1 MFLYGKKMTELINIS
16 SYTIILSL
24 LLFMP
29 FFKKKF
35 LISKKIS
42 LDEYDL
48 PTFNILF
55 LINLFLIFSVFNFT
69 ITQVTSIFY
78 SIIFIFL
85 IYFLSN
91 FKKLLFPKNI
101 IYFFIFYSIILF
113 ILSIDLSKNLFLYWD
128 AQKIWLPKAISFYND
143 GLIVDLK
150 NTAYSHYSFLGSLL
164 WAFFWKI
171 SGSGYEY
178 FGRIFFLAIY
188 LFAILN
194 LLSLI
199 SVNKNI
205 KIISFLIFTLIT
217 YDYWLFRGTQE
228 ILVFSFLLILSK
240 YLFNFFT
247 EDKNVRINLL
257 NIFLCLNLI
266 IWTKNEG
273 IVLSLIILFILII
286 FSRETLKFKLI
297 LTSILFFMILVRFLI
312 FKFNGLDLDL
322 SKDFEFHEM
331 LSIFFNNLTI
341 INLALILKYVIFSL
355 FKFPHIVLSMF
366 FALAIAFDKRLFKK
380 FIFLY
385 VYLFLS
391 IFLIFLIYL
400 SSPHDLD
407 FMVSTGSMRLMLEFS
422 APNLLFILIFFKD
435 KFKI

>member
-1 MFLYGKKMTELINIS
+1 MTELINIL
-16 SYTIILSL
+16 SYNIFLAF

-29 FFKKKF
+29 FFNQRF
-35 LISKKIS
+35 LVTKKIS
-42 LDEYDL
+42 LEEYDL
-48 PTFNILF
+48 PVINILF
-55 LINLFLIFSVFNFT
+55 LTNLFLIFLIFNFT
-69 ITQVTSIFY
+69 ITQIISIFI

-85 IYFLSN
+85 IYFFSN

-101 IYFFIFYSIILF
+101 IYFFIFYLIILF
-113 ILSIDLSKNLFLYWD
+113 IFSIDLSKNLFLYWD
-128 AQKIWLPKAISFYND
+128 AQKIWLPKAILLYND
-143 GLIVDLK
+143 GLIADLK

-171 SGSGYEY
+171 SGSEYEY

-199 SVNKNI
+199 SVNRNI
-205 KIISFLIFTLIT
+205 KIITFLILNLIT

-240 YLFNFFT
+240 YLFNLFK
-247 EDKNVRINLL
+247 DYKNVRINLL

-286 FSRETLKFKLI
+286 FFKETIKLKLI
-297 LTSILFFMILVRFLI
+297 LTTILFSMIFVRFLI
-312 FKFNGLDLDL
+312 FKFNGLNLDL
-322 SKDFEFHEM
+322 SKDFEFSNIV
-331 LSIFFNNLTI
+331 SIFLNNFTI
-341 INLALILKYVIFSL
+341 INLTLISKYIIFSL
-355 FKFPHIVLSMF
+355 FKFPHIILSMS
-366 FALAIAFDKRLFKK
+366 FALAIAFDQRLFKK

-407 FMVSTGSMRLMLEFS
+407 FMLSTGSMRLMLEFS
-422 APNLLFILIFFKD
+422 APYLLFILVFFKER
-435 KFKI
+435 FKI

>member
-113 ILSIDLSKNLFLYWD
+113 IFSIDLSKNLFLYWD

-247 EDKNVRINLL
+247 EDKNIRINLL

-355 FKFPHIVLSMF
+355 FKFPHIVLSML

-385 VYLFLS
+385 IYLFLS
-391 IFLIFLIYL
+391 IFLIFFIYL

-422 APNLLFILIFFKD
+422 APNLLFIFIFLKD

>member
-48 PTFNILF
+48 PAFNILF
-55 LINLFLIFSVFNFT
+55 LINLFLIFSVFKFT

-171 SGSGYEY
+171 SGSGHEY

-297 LTSILFFMILVRFLI
+297 LTAILFFMILVRFLI

-355 FKFPHIVLSMF
+355 FKFPHIVLSML

-391 IFLIFLIYL
+391 IFLIFFIYL

-435 KFKI
+435 KFRI

>member
-1 MFLYGKKMTELINIS
+1 
-16 SYTIILSL
+16 
-24 LLFMP
+24 MP

-35 LISKKIS
+35 LVTKQIS

-48 PTFNILF
+48 PVFNILF

-113 ILSIDLSKNLFLYWD
+113 IFSIDLSKNLFLYWD

-240 YLFNFFT
+240 YLFNFLT
-247 EDKNVRINLL
+247 EDKNERINLL

-286 FSRETLKFKLI
+286 FFKETTKFKLI
-297 LTSILFFMILVRFLI
+297 LTTILFSMILVRFLI

-322 SKDFEFHEM
+322 SKDFEFSNII
-331 LSIFFNNLTI
+331 SIFFNNFTI
-341 INLALILKYVIFSL
+341 INLALISKYIIFSL
-355 FKFPHIVLSMF
+355 FKFPHIVLSML
-366 FALAIAFDKRLFKK
+366 FALVIAFDKPLFKK

-391 IFLIFLIYL
+391 VFLIFFIYL